1 MPRDPVIIV
10 GAGIV
15 GLATAYQ
22 LQLARPGARVVVLE
36 KERTLAAH
44 QTGRNSG
51 VIHSGIYYKPGS
63 LKATN
68 CRRGKAM
75 LEGFCR
81 EHTVPFDICGKV
93 IVATCEDDL
102 PALERILERGRA
114 NGVACERIGPERLR
128 ELEPHAAG
136 IAAIRVPEAGIIDYG
151 AVCEALARCITHAGG
166 EVHTGARVTAID
178 ARPGACSDARHATCT
193 VESTLGEHRAR
204 LVINCA
210 GLHSDRVAALSTDGA
225 QPLPARIVPFRG
237 EYYELAP
244 AARRLCNNLIYPVP
258 DPRFPFLGVHFTRM
272 LAGGVECGPN
282 AVLALAREG
291 YTWADIEPD
300 DLADTLGY
308 PGFWRMIA
316 QHWRMGLGEMHR
328 SLVKGAFVRALQ
340 RLVPAIR
347 AEDLSPAPAGV
358 RAQAL
363 APDGRLVDDFL
374 IRRRGPVIDVLNAPS
389 PAATSALAIGE
400 RVAALAA

>member
-1 MPRDPVIIV
+1 MSRDPVIIV

-22 LQLARPGARVVVLE
+22 LQLGRPGVPVIVLE

-63 LKATN
+63 LKAAN

-75 LEGFCR
+75 LESFCR
-81 EHTVPFDICGKV
+81 EHAVPFQTCGKV
-93 IVATCEDDL
+93 IVATDEHEL
-102 PALERILERGRA
+102 PALATILERGKA
-114 NGVACERIGPERLR
+114 NGVACEWIGPEQLR

-136 IAAIRVPEAGIIDYG
+136 VAAVRVPEAGIIQYA
-151 AVCEALARCITHAGG
+151 AVCGALARRIEQAGG
-166 EVHTGARVTAID
+166 MVQTGARVTAID
-178 ARPGACSDARHATCT
+178 ARHGCCT
-193 VESTLGEHRAR
+193 VETSVGNHRGA

-210 GLHSDRVAALSTDGA
+210 GLQSDRVAALSTPDTE
-225 QPLPARIVPFRG
+225 PLPARIIPFRG

-316 QHWRMGLGEMHR
+316 HHWRMGLGEMHR
-328 SLVKGAFVRALQ
+328 SLVKGAFVLALQ

-347 AEDLSPAPAGV
+347 AEDLTPAPAGV